1 MKNIIKYLFFI
12 FPFYM
17 ASCSSEDLYNE
28 DALQEEGEIT
38 KIEATVSSFDAED
51 AESRISISMGNWPNF
66 GDVLWAE
73 GDTIGIYPSKGDQ
86 VSFPIV
92 EGVGTKFCEFNG
104 GGWALK
110 TSSSYTAYTPFN
122 RNYYQYMKNDA
133 LPVSM
138 LGQKQV
144 GNNSSAHVGAYD
156 LQIATGTTPSSGKI
170 SFSFQH
176 QVSFVRMDLTAPNA
190 ATWKSVTL
198 ESNAAF
204 TTNATMNLSSE
215 TPSLTATAQS
225 NSVTLELE
233 NVKTTADNLSIVAYM
248 MLLPVNFTGKTLD
261 VKLTDVDGN
270 VYTAPATIA
279 NNKYNFGA
287 ASARWISAE
296 FEESTGSEEIPYV
309 TFSAETQQSL
319 TLANANIEYSVN
331 GGEWKMLG
339 STTVWFGG
347 ELGNLRLRAKD
358 NYAGTG
364 SNPIRF
370 GNVAPVAC
378 TGDIRTLIDYEEY
391 ETVYTGSAKFQ
402 YLFEYCSQLI
412 SAPVL
417 PAITLAYACYQ
428 EMFSGCTSLTSAP
441 VLPAT
446 TLAESCYSRMFYG
459 CTSLTEA
466 PVLPATTL
474 DSNCYSYMFEGCT
487 SLTEAPVLPATTLD
501 SNCYSY
507 MFEGCTSLEEAPAL
521 PATALAGYCYGG
533 MFSGCTSLK
542 EAPVLPATTLAESCY
557 SRMFYGCT
565 SLTEAPVLPA
575 TTLDYDCYSGMFSG
589 CTSLKEA
596 PVLPATALAVYCY
609 GGMFSGCTSL
619 KEAPALPAT
628 ALAVY
633 CYSGMFQDCTS
644 LEKAPELPATV
655 LAERC
660 YGSMFQGCTSL
671 EKAPKLPAK
680 GLAYGCYSGWS
691 PDYQNN
697 GVSWSSEG
705 GMFSGCT
712 SLKEAPVLPATT
724 LASYCYW
731 GMFSGCTSLEEAPVL
746 PATTLASYCY
756 SGMFSGCTGLTS
768 APELPATTLASYC
781 YSDMFSGC
789 TGLEEA
795 PVLPATTLASS
806 CYSGMFQGCSNLNK
820 VTMLATDIS
829 AYNCLYYWLYNVP
842 YYTGTF
848 IKAAEMT
855 TLPTGSSGIPYGWTV
870 VDYEE

>member
-51 AESRISISMGNWPNF
+51 AETRISISMGNWPNF

-198 ESNAAF
+198 ESNATF

-287 ASARWISAE
+287 ASARWISAGN
-296 FEESTGSEEIPYV
+296 FIKQSEGIYVEIPG
-309 TFSAETQQSL
+309 TLSALISESNKAAMTSL
-319 TLANANIEYSVN
+319 TVSGYLNESDMVLIRSMILNGSLKEIYMPDAEIVQSTQGSNTLRANMFAGCTKLEKIVMPKYLYYIGNYVFQNCTNLTYVVMPEIISGWMDSYIFAGCTKLTSII
-331 GGEWKMLG
+331 LPDID
-339 STTVWFGG
+339 
-347 ELGNLRLRAKD
+347 NLRV
-358 NYAGTG
+358 
-364 SNPIRF
+364 
-370 GNVAPVAC
+370 GNFMGC
-378 TGDIRTLIDYEEY
+378 TNLEE
-391 ETVYTGSAKFQ
+391 V
-402 YLFEYCSQLI
+402 
-412 SAPVL
+412 VL
-417 PAITLAYACYQ
+417 PNNCTIIGNDV
-428 EMFSGCTSLTSAP
+428 FSGCVNLASIELPTSLASIGNRA
-441 VLPAT
+441 
-446 TLAESCYSRMFYG
+446 
-459 CTSLTEA
+459 
-466 PVLPATTL
+466 
-474 DSNCYSYMFEGCT
+474 FEGCVRLNNLEFPI
-487 SLTEAPVLPATTLD
+487 SLSTIGTYA
-501 SNCYSY
+501 
-507 MFEGCTSLEEAPAL
+507 F
-521 PATALAGYCYGG
+521 
-533 MFSGCTSLK
+533 K
-542 EAPVLPATTLAESCY
+542 
-557 SRMFYGCT
+557 
-565 SLTEAPVLPA
+565 
-575 TTLDYDCYSGMFSG
+575 
-589 CTSLKEA
+589 
-596 PVLPATALAVYCY
+596 
-609 GGMFSGCTSL
+609 
-619 KEAPALPAT
+619 
-628 ALAVY
+628 
-633 CYSGMFQDCTS
+633 DCTS
-644 LEKAPELPATV
+644 LSEISFPE
-655 LAERC
+655 
-660 YGSMFQGCTSL
+660 
-671 EKAPKLPAK
+671 
-680 GLAYGCYSGWS
+680 
-691 PDYQNN
+691 
-697 GVSWSSEG
+697 GVINIQDG
-705 GMFSGCT
+705 TFSGCSSLLSVIFPKGLMAIGDYAFSDCSSLVSIDIPNNIIT
-712 SLKEAPVLPATT
+712 IEGGIFYGCNSLKELFCEAVEPPT
-724 LASYCYW
+724 LLNFGDCAIENIYVP
-731 GMFSGCTSLEEAPVL
+731 MTSVD
-746 PATTLASYCY
+746 TYKLA
-756 SGMFSGCTGLTS
+756 
-768 APELPATTLASYC
+768 
-781 YSDMFSGC
+781 
-789 TGLEEA
+789 
-795 PVLPATTLASS
+795 
-806 CYSGMFQGCSNLNK
+806 N
-820 VTMLATDIS
+820 
-829 AYNCLYYWLYNVP
+829 
-842 YYTGTF
+842 
-848 IKAAEMT
+848 
-855 TLPTGSSGIPYGWTV
+855 GWSE
-870 VDYEE
+870 YESMIEGHLFE

>member
-248 MLLPVNFTGKTLD
+248 MLLPVNFTGKTLN

-287 ASARWISAE
+287 ASARWITAE
-296 FEESTGSEEIPYV
+296 FEESTDTEEIPYV
-309 TFSAETQQSL
+309 TFSAESTQSL
-319 TLANANIEYSVN
+319 TMSSVVEKLEYSVGN
-331 GGEWKMLG
+331 GEWKTLG
-339 STTVWFGG
+339 TLTVGFGG
-347 ELGNLRLRAKD
+347 EYGNLRLRST
-358 NYAGTG
+358 NICGTNG
-364 SNPIRF
+364 ASISF
-370 GNVAPVAC
+370 GINTSVSC
-378 TGDIRTLIDYEEY
+378 TGDIRTLINYESY
-391 ETVYTGSAKFQ
+391 KNCYTGNASFES
-402 YLFEYCSQLI
+402 LFEGCRQLKL
-412 SAPVL
+412 APEL
-417 PAITLAYACYQ
+417 PLTTIKSRCYYS
-428 EMFSGCTSLTSAP
+428 MFSGCSGLTEAP

-446 TLAESCYSRMFYG
+446 TLAESCYYDMFSGCTSLTEAPVLPATTLAKDCYFYMFYG

-474 DSNCYSYMFEGCT
+474 AESCYSYMFEGCTSLTKAPSLPATTLAEDCYQGMFYNCTSLTEAPALPATILASYCYSNMFNNCTSLTEAPALPATILASYCYNGMFYNCT
-487 SLTEAPVLPATTLD
+487 SLTEAPVLPATTLA
-501 SNCYSY
+501 SSCYSD
-507 MFEGCTSLEEAPAL
+507 MFMYCTSLTEAP
-521 PATALAGYCYGG
+521 
-533 MFSGCTSLK
+533 S
-542 EAPVLPATTLAESCY
+542 LPATTLASSCY
-557 SRMFYGCT
+557 EDMFWGCT
-565 SLTEAPVLPA
+565 SLTEAPSLLA
-575 TTLDYDCYSGMFSG
+575 MTLAESCYSNMFRG
-589 CTSLKEA
+589 CTSLTE
-596 PVLPATALAVYCY
+596 ATA
-609 GGMFSGCTSL
+609 
-619 KEAPALPAT
+619 
-628 ALAVY
+628 
-633 CYSGMFQDCTS
+633 
-644 LEKAPELPATV
+644 
-655 LAERC
+655 
-660 YGSMFQGCTSL
+660 
-671 EKAPKLPAK
+671 
-680 GLAYGCYSGWS
+680 
-691 PDYQNN
+691 
-697 GVSWSSEG
+697 
-705 GMFSGCT
+705 
-712 SLKEAPVLPATT
+712 LPATT
-724 LASYCYW
+724 LASSCYF
-731 GMFSGCTSLEEAPVL
+731 GMFL
-746 PATTLASYCY
+746 
-756 SGMFSGCTGLTS
+756 GCTGLTS
-768 APELPATTLASYC
+768 APELPATTLASSC
-781 YSDMFSGC
+781 YSSMFSYC
-789 TGLEEA
+789 TSLTSA
-795 PVLPATTLASS
+795 PELPATTLASS
-806 CYSGMFQGCSNLNK
+806 CYSYMFKDCINLNK
-820 VTMLATDIS
+820 VTMLATDINAYNS
-829 AYNCLYYWLYNVP
+829 YNCLYYWLYNVP
-842 YYTGTF
+842 YNGTF
-848 IKAAEMT
+848 IKSSEMEV
-855 TLPTGSSGIPYGWTV
+855 SSFESGVNGIPYGWTV
-870 VDYEE
+870 VDYEENK

>member
-51 AESRISISMGNWPNF
+51 AETRISISMGNWPNF

-198 ESNAAF
+198 ESNATF

-347 ELGNLRLRAKD
+347 GLGNLRLRAKD

-364 SNPIRF
+364 SNQIRF

-391 ETVYTGSAKFQ
+391 ETVYTESAKFQ
-402 YLFEYCSQLI
+402 SLFKFCSQLI

-417 PAITLAYACYQ
+417 PATTLAYACYK

-446 TLAESCYSRMFYG
+446 TLASSCYSSMFEG
-459 CTSLTEA
+459 CTSLTSA

-474 DSNCYSYMFEGCT
+474 DPNCY
-487 SLTEAPVLPATTLD
+487 L
-501 SNCYSY
+501 
-507 MFEGCTSLEEAPAL
+507 
-521 PATALAGYCYGG
+521 G
-533 MFSGCTSLK
+533 MFS
-542 EAPVLPATTLAESCY
+542 
-557 SRMFYGCT
+557 GCT

-575 TTLDYDCYSGMFSG
+575 TTLDYGCYSGMFSG
-589 CTSLKEA
+589 CTN
-596 PVLPATALAVYCY
+596 
-609 GGMFSGCTSL
+609 L

-628 ALAVY
+628 ALVGY

-671 EKAPKLPAK
+671 EKAPELPAK

-691 PDYQNN
+691 LDYLNN
-697 GVSWSSEG
+697 YGVSWSSAG

-712 SLKEAPVLPATT
+712 SLTEAPSLPSTT
-724 LASYCYW
+724 LA
-731 GMFSGCTSLEEAPVL
+731 E
-746 PATTLASYCY
+746 YCY
-756 SGMFSGCTGLTS
+756 SGMFSGCTSLTS
-768 APELPATTLASYC
+768 APELPATTLASSC
-781 YSDMFSGC
+781 YEDMFRGC
-789 TGLEEA
+789 TSLTEA
-795 PVLPATTLASS
+795 PSLPATTLASS
-806 CYSGMFQGCSNLNK
+806 CYSYMFQGCRNLNK

-829 AYNCLYYWLYNVP
+829 AYNCLYYWLYDVP
-842 YYTGTF
+842 YYGTF
-848 IKAAEMT
+848 IKSPEMEV
-855 TLPTGSSGIPYGWTV
+855 SSFESGANGIPSDWTV
-870 VDYEE
+870 VDYEENK

>member
-487 SLTEAPVLPATTLD
+487 SL
-501 SNCYSY
+501 
-507 MFEGCTSLEEAPAL
+507 EEAPAL
-521 PATALAGYCYGG
+521 PATALAG
-533 MFSGCTSLK
+533 
-542 EAPVLPATTLAESCY
+542 
-557 SRMFYGCT
+557 
-565 SLTEAPVLPA
+565 
-575 TTLDYDCYSGMFSG
+575 
-589 CTSLKEA
+589 
-596 PVLPATALAVYCY
+596 YCY

>member
-248 MLLPVNFTGKTLD
+248 MLLPVNFTGKTLN

-347 ELGNLRLRAKD
+347 GLGNLRLRAKD

-364 SNPIRF
+364 SNQIRF

-402 YLFEYCSQLI
+402 SLFKFCSQLI

-417 PAITLAYACYQ
+417 PATTLAYACYK
-428 EMFSGCTSLTSAP
+428 EMFYGCTSLTSAPVLPATTLDSNCYSYMFSGCTSLTEAPVLPATTLDYDCYSGMFFNCTNLKEAPSLPATTLASSCYLGMFSGCTSLTSAP

-446 TLAESCYSRMFYG
+446 TLDY
-459 CTSLTEA
+459 
-466 PVLPATTL
+466 
-474 DSNCYSYMFEGCT
+474 NCYSGMFFNCT
-487 SLTEAPVLPATTLD
+487 NLK
-501 SNCYSY
+501 
-507 MFEGCTSLEEAPAL
+507 EAPAL

-542 EAPVLPATTLAESCY
+542 EAP
-557 SRMFYGCT
+557 
-565 SLTEAPVLPA
+565 
-575 TTLDYDCYSGMFSG
+575 
-589 CTSLKEA
+589 
-596 PVLPATALAVYCY
+596 
-609 GGMFSGCTSL
+609 
-619 KEAPALPAT
+619 ALPAT
-628 ALAVY
+628 ALVGY

-671 EKAPKLPAK
+671 EKAPELPAK

-691 PDYQNN
+691 LDYLNNN
-697 GVSWSSEG
+697 GVSWSSAG

-712 SLKEAPVLPATT
+712 SLTEAPSLPSTT
-724 LASYCYW
+724 LA
-731 GMFSGCTSLEEAPVL
+731 E
-746 PATTLASYCY
+746 YCY
-756 SGMFSGCTGLTS
+756 SGMFSGCTSLTS
-768 APELPATTLASYC
+768 APELPATALASYC
-781 YSDMFSGC
+781 YSGMFQGC
-789 TGLEEA
+789 TSLTSAPELPATILAGGCYSYMFLGCTSLAET

-806 CYSGMFQGCSNLNK
+806 CYSYMFQGCSNLNK

-855 TLPTGSSGIPYGWTV
+855 TLPTGSSGIPSGWTV
-870 VDYEE
+870 EDYEE